1 MRSSPQAPASAPV
14 HGKDT
19 VPLVEQAPA

>member
-19 VPLVEQAPA
+19 VPLVEQ